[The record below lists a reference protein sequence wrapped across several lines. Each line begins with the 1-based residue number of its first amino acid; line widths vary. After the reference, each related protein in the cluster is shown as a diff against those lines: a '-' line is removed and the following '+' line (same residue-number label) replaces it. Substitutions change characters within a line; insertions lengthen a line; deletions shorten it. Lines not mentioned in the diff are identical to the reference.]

1 MIPMG
6 KMSRVRSLS
15 EIIGRSGSSMTSID
29 LSRFS
34 EEDTTMNPISGFI
47 DGSRPKRTITVA
59 EYENRVKSKKLS
71 ERDLATV
78 VAHFAKNLK
87 KVGTVKDLS
96 LSEIDDITRGE
107 SIWNY

>member
-15 EIIGRSGSSMTSID
+15 EIIGRSGSRSSD
-29 LSRFS
+29 LPRLS
-34 EEDTTMNPISGFI
+34 EADTTMNPISDFI
-47 DGSRPKRTITVA
+47 DGSQPKRSITVA

-96 LSEIDDITRGE
+96 LSEIDDMTRGE